1 MINYF
6 SINLNYIKRINALN
20 NNDLC
25 EVLDLTVSTVSKLI
39 NDKAYP
45 TVDALLKISET
56 FGYTIDDL
64 LKIEIEK
71 ANKFKADYVNEDA
84 TGYQNQKINDQL
96 EAAKTTITD
105 LKYQIQQ
112 KDVII
117 NNLIED
123 KNVFRNQA
131 EKYLELLT
139 NGNNKK
145 AI

>member
-6 SINLNYIKRINALN
+6 SINLNYIKRINYLKNKDIADVL
-20 NNDLC
+20 
-25 EVLDLTVSTVSKLI
+25 EVSSTTIGQYLKELTQP
-39 NDKAYP
+39 NA
-45 TVDALLKISET
+45 DALLKISET
-56 FGYTIDDL
+56 FGYSIDDL

-71 ANKFKADYVNEDA
+71 SNKFKADYVNEDA
-84 TGYQNQKINDQL
+84 TGYQKQIINDQL